1 MLRQNT
7 RRASAN
13 RRSLNLDTPFGLT
26 TNQPVVQAWILVQC
40 LSSHVAGTN
49 FRRAFLACLA
59 ASMLCLGT
67 TVSAAPDMNKTLRY
81 YFEAPET
88 GFDPAQVSDHY
99 SLEVIGS
106 IFEPLLA
113 YDYLARPQKLV
124 PNTTIGLPEIR
135 DGGRRFVF
143 KIQPGIY
150 FADSPVFGG
159 KRRELTAHDYVYSL
173 QRLVDPTG
181 KAPWDFMLKGKVIG
195 LDEKITAAK
204 KTGLFDYDTP
214 VAGLQASDRYTLTI
228 RLKRPDFNLPYI
240 LAAPCTGAVAREVV
254 EKYGNDIDAHPVG
267 TGAYQL
273 RSWKRQTH
281 IVLEANPNFRGATY
295 RPVAGAQ
302 GVDQEILKELTGREF
317 PQIGIIDIRIIELGQ
332 AAWLS
337 FDGGDLDILQRM
349 SSEFVKVAAPGG
361 TLNKRLKARGVH
373 HFRQPEADIT
383 YIQFNMEDPVV
394 GGYTL
399 EKIALRRALT
409 MSYNQLKE
417 VYIVRN
423 GEALPAQSPL
433 APQIVGYDPTFKN
446 VLAQFNP
453 ARANALLDIFGY
465 KDCDADGW
473 REQPDCTPLQ
483 ITYLTSTSGSRDLEE
498 LLQKGT
504 NSIGIKLQIK
514 KMPFPDVVK
523 SRQGGTYQVAGA
535 AWGADYPDAE
545 NFMQLLYGPNSG
557 PANESRFRL
566 KKFDELYEFIASH
579 PDSPERNEKLRQMSR
594 LVAAYAPWIV
604 NTNRIF
610 NHLSQSWVIGYK
622 PFPGGSGR
630 FMYYDIDTE
639 KRAAFKNSR

>member
-1 MLRQNT
+1 MSGAGWGTT
-7 RRASAN
+7 R
-13 RRSLNLDTPFGLT
+13 L
-26 TNQPVVQAWILVQC
+26 PVLPLALAWIPTGWRVPRRGTRMIPRHAITGCLVAVLMC
-40 LSSHVAGTN
+40 MGAA
-49 FRRAFLACLA
+49 AF
-59 ASMLCLGT
+59 
-67 TVSAAPDMNKTLRY
+67 AAPDLNKTLHY

-124 PNTTIGLPEIR
+124 PNTTVGLPEIH

-143 KIQPGIY
+143 KIKPGIY

-159 KRRELTAHDYVYSL
+159 KRRELTANDYVYSL

-195 LDEKITAAK
+195 LDEKIEAAK
-204 KTGLFDYDTP
+204 KTGKFDYDKP
-214 VAGLQASDRYTLTI
+214 VDGLQASDRYTLTL
-228 RLKRPDFNLPYI
+228 RLKRPDFNMPYI

-254 EKYGNDIDAHPVG
+254 EQFGNDIDAHPVG
-267 TGAYQL
+267 TGPYRL

-295 RPVAGAQ
+295 SPAAGAQ
-302 GVDQEILKELTGREF
+302 GIDPAVLKELANKTF
-317 PQIGIIDIRIIELGQ
+317 PRIGIIDIRIIELGQ

-337 FDGGDLDILQRM
+337 FDGGDLDLLQRM

-361 TLNKRLKARGVH
+361 TLNKKLKERGVH
-373 HFRQPEADIT
+373 HFRQAEADIT

-417 VYIVRN
+417 VSIIRN
-423 GEALPAQSPL
+423 GEALAAQSPL
-433 APQIVGYDPTFKN
+433 APQIVGYDPDFKN
-446 VLAQFNP
+446 VLGRYSP
-453 ARANALLDIFGY
+453 AHANALLDLFGY
-465 KDCDADGW
+465 KDCDGDGW
-473 REQPDCTPLQ
+473 REQPSCAPLQ
-483 ITYLTSTSGSRDLEE
+483 LTYLTSTSGSRDLEE
-498 LLQKGT
+498 LFQKGT
-504 NSIGIKLQIK
+504 HSIGIRLEIK

-523 SRQGGTYQVAGA
+523 SRQGGTYQIAGA

-545 NFMQLLYGPNSG
+545 NFMQLLYGPNAG

-566 KKFDELYEFIASH
+566 KEFDRLYEYIATH
-579 PDSPERNEKLRQMSR
+579 PDSPERNAKLREMSR
-594 LVAAYAPWIV
+594 LVAAYAPWMV

-610 NHLSQSWVIGYK
+610 THLSQSWVSGYK
-622 PFPGGSGR
+622 PFPGGLAR

-639 KRAAFKNSR
+639 KRDAFKYRH

>member
-1 MLRQNT
+1 MPVGQAGSPVLCLLCRGAEKILR
-7 RRASAN
+7 R
-13 RRSLNLDTPFGLT
+13 
-26 TNQPVVQAWILVQC
+26 VILVC
-40 LSSHVAGTN
+40 LT
-49 FRRAFLACLA
+49 
-59 ASMLCLGT
+59 ASLLSPGVT
-67 TVSAAPDMNKTLRY
+67 LSAAPDMNKTLHY

-124 PNTTIGLPEIR
+124 PNTTTGLPEIR
-135 DGGRRFVF
+135 DGGRLFVF
-143 KIQPGIY
+143 KIKPGIY
-150 FADSPVFGG
+150 FADSPAFGG

-195 LDEKITAAK
+195 LDEKIALAK
-204 KTGLFDYDTP
+204 KTGKFDYDRP
-214 VAGLQASDRYTLTI
+214 VAGLRASGRYTLTI
-228 RLKRPDFNLPYI
+228 QLKRPDFNMPYI

-254 EKYGNDIDAHPVG
+254 EKYGNDIDANPVG

-273 RSWKRQTH
+273 RSWKRQTR
-281 IVLEANPNFRGATY
+281 IVLEANPNYRGATY
-295 RPVAGAQ
+295 RPAAGAQ
-302 GVDQEILKELTGREF
+302 GIEQYLLKELEGREF
-317 PQIGIIDIRIIELGQ
+317 PQIGVIDIRIIELGQ

-337 FDGGDLDILQRM
+337 FDAGDLDILQRM
-349 SSEFVKVAAPGG
+349 SSEFVKVATPGG
-361 TLNKRLKARGVH
+361 TLNKKLKERGVH
-373 HFRQPEADIT
+373 HFRQPESDIT

-394 GGYTL
+394 GGYTH
-399 EKIALRRALT
+399 EKIALRRALS

-417 VYIVRN
+417 VFIVRN

-433 APQIVGYDPTFKN
+433 APQIVGYDPNFKN
-446 VLAQFNP
+446 VLGQFNP
-453 ARANALLDIFGY
+453 ARANALLDLFGY

-473 REQPDCTPLQ
+473 RELPDCAPLQ
-483 ITYLTSTSGSRDLEE
+483 ISYLTSTSGSRDLEE

-504 NSIGIKLQIK
+504 NSIGIRLQIK

-523 SRQGGTYQVAGA
+523 SRQGGTYQIAGA

-545 NFMQLLYGPNSG
+545 NFMQLLYGPNAG

-579 PDSPERNEKLRQMSR
+579 PDSPERNEKLREMSR
-594 LVAAYAPWIV
+594 LVAAYAPWMV

-622 PFPGGSGR
+622 PFPGGFGR

-639 KRAAFKNSR
+639 KRAAFKSNR